1 MAKNQTPAK
10 DAGILFATEV
20 ASVFKMPGITFRPGV
35 VYQASAAVREKLD
48 AAGVLKK
55 APGNRD

>member
-10 DAGILFATEV
+10 DAGTLVATEV
-20 ASVFKMPGITFRPGV
+20 VGVFQMPGITFRPGV